1 MKVSENLVKGVVLL
15 KRVLK
20 EKELEVLRRELR
32 FLEESQVISPGKSQ
46 EIDELYS
53 VEEGLSFTK
62 TLLYVGSILVGAGIL
77 SFIASN
83 WGEIGKLTKFLFII
97 GMYIGCNL
105 TGYKLENAYPKTAKS
120 FYYLGIIVFGAGIF
134 LIGQMFHFG
143 GEFQNAFL
151 WWSLGIMPLAFVLRD
166 KWILMAAALFTFIY
180 LRYDPF
186 SDGGTIPFW
195 ILLWVAAIYVLNE
208 KIGFSKV
215 TGFINGVIV
224 LLFIGTIL
232 SSLTNGED
240 DWIYLHALIYLAI
253 GLALVLSKVKMRS
266 VYITL
271 GHLIHGIAALVLSFA
286 DLWPEDWM
294 YIPFSILYILFV
306 LYLINRGSL
315 LSIIILCVMIFRF
328 YLDITFAFLPKSF
341 VFILGGILLLGFG
354 FYFEKQRKKGGGIHE

>member
-97 GMYIGCNL
+97 GMYIGSNFA
-105 TGYKLENAYPKTAKS
+105 GYKLEMNYPKTAKS
-120 FYYLGIIVFGAGIF
+120 FYYLGGIVFGAGIF

-143 GEFQNAFL
+143 GEFRDAFL
-151 WWSLGIMPLAFVLRD
+151 WWSIGIMPLAYVLRD

-195 ILLWVAAIYVLNE
+195 ILLWVASIYVLNE

-224 LLFIGTIL
+224 LLLIGTIL

-240 DWIYLHALIYLAI
+240 DWIYLHALIYMAI
-253 GLALVLSKVKMRS
+253 GLILVLSKVKMRS

-286 DLWPEDWM
+286 DIWPEDWM

-315 LSIIILCVMIFRF
+315 LSIIILCVLIFRF

-341 VFILGGILLLGFG
+341 VFILGGFLLLGFG

>member
-32 FLEESQVISPGKSQ
+32 FLEESQVISPSKSQ

-97 GMYIGCNL
+97 GMYIGSNFA
-105 TGYKLENAYPKTAKS
+105 GYKLEMNYPKTAKS
-120 FYYLGIIVFGAGIF
+120 FYYLGGIVFGAGIF
-134 LIGQMFHFG
+134 LIGQMFHLG
-143 GEFQNAFL
+143 GEFRDAFL
-151 WWSLGIMPLAFVLRD
+151 WWSIGIMPLAYVLRD

-195 ILLWVAAIYVLNE
+195 ILLWVASIYVLNE

-224 LLFIGTIL
+224 LLLIGTIL

-240 DWIYLHALIYLAI
+240 DWIYLHALIYMAI
-253 GLALVLSKVKMRS
+253 GLILVLSKVKMRS

-286 DLWPEDWM
+286 DIWPEDWM

-315 LSIIILCVMIFRF
+315 LSIIILCVLIFRF

-341 VFILGGILLLGFG
+341 VFILGGFLLLGFG

>member
-1 MKVSENLVKGVVLL
+1 M

-32 FLEESQVISPGKSQ
+32 FLEEVHVIPPGKSQ
-46 EIDELYS
+46 EIDDLYK
-53 VEEGLSFTK
+53 VEEGLTFTK

-97 GMYIGCNL
+97 GLYIGCNL
-105 TGYKLENAYPKTAKS
+105 AGFKMENAYPKTSKS
-120 FYYLGIIVFGAGIF
+120 FYYLGGIVFGAGIF

-143 GEFQNAFL
+143 GEFRDAFL
-151 WWSLGIMPLAFVLRD
+151 WWSLGIMPLAYVLRD

-186 SDGGTIPFW
+186 SSEGTIPFW
-195 ILLWVAAIYVLNE
+195 ILLWIAAIYVLNE

-215 TGFINGVIV
+215 TGFINGVLM

-232 SSLTNGED
+232 NSLTKGHD
-240 DWIYLHALIYLAI
+240 DWVYLHALIYLAI
-253 GLALVLSKVKMRS
+253 GLALVLLKVKMRS

-271 GHLIHGIAALVLSFA
+271 GHFIHGIAALALSFA
-286 DLWPEDWM
+286 DIWPEDWM
-294 YIPFSILYILFV
+294 YIPFSIVYILFV

-341 VFILGGILLLGFG
+341 VFILGGFLLLGFG
-354 FYFEKQRKKGGGIHE
+354 FYFEKQRKKGGVSHD